1 MLQIMARRILYAL
14 LSTLLL
20 SIPWWGGPGM
30 TLWVAFV
37 PLLLLQQE
45 LEGQIGP
52 KGKPRRLWPYLVLTF
67 SLWWLAT
74 TFWVGYAAW
83 IGIVAAVIIGT
94 VLTTAVWLIYHA
106 VWKRAKRPLAYT
118 VLVSGW
124 VGYEYLYTIGEISF
138 PWLTL
143 GNGFAHNV
151 HWIQWY
157 EYTGVFGGSLWIM
170 VCNLLIFEAF
180 KQRKRWLSWIAPA
193 LWIVVPALWSGILYR
208 QYEPSTQTAGVTVLQ
223 PNLDPYH
230 EKFTLSDRQI
240 DALLLRLTAE
250 APRDIDFIVA
260 PETALPDYPREGMW
274 QLSPSIRSLQSYLR
288 THSPGSTLVYGA
300 STYRIYPS
308 KATAT
313 PTARPSEDGSYWF
326 DYFNSALSIDTT
338 DSIGVHHKA
347 ILVTGAEKMP
357 YYQLLK
363 HLDFLIVEL
372 GGISGQLGEGTPGK
386 VQTTSKGIRYG
397 TAICYESIYGAY
409 FTRFIR
415 HGAQLMF
422 VITNDGWWGDT
433 PGYRNHFDYARLRA
447 IETRR
452 SIVRSA
458 NTGISGFISPRGD
471 VGQTLGWDVRGTL
484 SGEAPLQD
492 TLTYYVRYGDQI
504 ARLCVYVFGLGL
516 LYFMAYRVRKKF
528 HIVD

>member
-1 MLQIMARRILYAL
+1 MARRILYAL

-20 SIPWWGGPGM
+20 SIPWWGGSGIS
-30 TLWVAFV
+30 LWVAFV
-37 PLLLLQQE
+37 PLLMLQQN
-45 LEGQIGP
+45 LEDQTGP
-52 KGKPRRLWPYLVLTF
+52 KGKPRRLWPYLILTF

-83 IGIVAAVIIGT
+83 IGIIAAVLIGT
-94 VLTTAVWLIYHA
+94 LLTTCVWMIYHA

-124 VGYEYLYTIGEISF
+124 IGYEYLYTIGEISF

-143 GNGFAHNV
+143 GNGFANDV
-151 HWIQWY
+151 WLIQWY
-157 EYTGVFGGSLWIM
+157 EYTGVFGGSLWVLIS
-170 VCNLLIFEAF
+170 NLLIFEAL
-180 KQRKRWLSWIAPA
+180 QKRRRWTSWIAPV
-193 LWIVVPALWSGILYR
+193 LWIGLPAGCSAILYHH
-208 QYEPSTQTAGVTVLQ
+208 YETPSKTVGVTVLQ
-223 PNLDPYH
+223 PNLDPYE
-230 EKFTLSDRQI
+230 EKFSLSDRKVSE
-240 DALLLRLTAE
+240 LLLNLTSE
-250 APRDIDFIVA
+250 APKNIDFIVA
-260 PETALPDYPREGMW
+260 PETALPDYPQEGAFSF
-274 QLSPSIRSLQSYLR
+274 SPSIRLLQSYIR
-288 THSPGSTLVYGA
+288 THSPHSTLVCGA

-308 KATAT
+308 RNEAT

-326 DYFNSALSIDTT
+326 DYFNSALAIDST
-338 DSIGVHHKA
+338 DSIDIHHKA

-357 YYQLLK
+357 YYHLLR

-386 VQTTSKGIRYG
+386 VFITTPDSLRYG

-409 FTRFIR
+409 FARFIR

-433 PGYRNHFDYARLRA
+433 PGYRNHFAYARLRA

-452 SIVRSA
+452 SVVRSA

-471 VGQTLGWDVRGTL
+471 VSQTLGWDVRGTL
-484 SGEAPLQD
+484 TSDVPLND
-492 TLTYYVRYGDQI
+492 TITYYVRYGDQI
-504 ARLCVYVFGLGL
+504 ARLCVYVFLLGL